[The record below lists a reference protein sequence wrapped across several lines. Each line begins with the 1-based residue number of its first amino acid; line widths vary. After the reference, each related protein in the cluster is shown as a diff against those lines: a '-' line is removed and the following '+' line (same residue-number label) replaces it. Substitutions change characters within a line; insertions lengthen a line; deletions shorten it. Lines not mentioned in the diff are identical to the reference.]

1 MGNLSIT
8 ETKSVSGGDS
18 GRELAQMSGSIA
30 GGVIGGRLA
39 GAAGATGGASLG
51 GLAGGKAYDGASHV
65 INSAPQIT
73 IPSVSYDPATLG
85 RPAYLSGPDNY
96 YICRMT
102 GGISCSR

>member
-1 MGNLSIT
+1 MRRLSALET
-8 ETKSVSGGDS
+8 EHVSGGNS
-18 GRELAQMSGSIA
+18 GRELAQSSGALA
-30 GGVIGGRLA
+30 GTVIGGRLGGPA
-39 GAAGATGGASLG
+39 GAAGGASLG
-51 GLAGGKAYDGASHV
+51 SLAGGKAYDGVSHV
-65 INSAPQIT
+65 INSVPQIT

>member
-1 MGNLSIT
+1 MRELSIV
-8 ETKSVSGGDS
+8 ETKNVSGGDS
-18 GRELAQMSGSIA
+18 AGRDLAQMSGSIA

-51 GLAGGKAYDGASHV
+51 GFAATQAYDGVTHA

-73 IPSVSYDPATLG
+73 IPAVSYDPATLG
-85 RPAYLSGPDNY
+85 RPSYLSGPDSY

-102 GGISCSR
+102 GKLNCG